1 MNTQAR
7 PLTLVIAHGPANT
20 AMLPSL
26 VAQVKGAQIQVATI
40 VVNARAL
47 ESLTPWVG
55 ADAVI
60 FTHDLPGITP
70 ELIQE
75 LLQQPDHPIAAVG
88 IFPAGTALT
97 IARYHAAGMKGCLTL
112 PLEDP
117 QLQALPDLIHQ
128 AVDTAWNERI
138 AAQAQFAVAA

>member
-7 PLTLVIAHGPANT
+7 PLTLVIAHGHNAP
-20 AMLPSL
+20 LLQSL
-26 VAQVKGAQIQVATI
+26 MDQMKGAQIKIATI

-55 ADAVI
+55 ADAVL
-60 FTHDLPGITP
+60 FTSDLPGITP

-75 LLQQPDHPIAAVG
+75 LLQQPDRPIAAIG

-97 IARYHAAGMKGCLTL
+97 IARYHAAGMKGSLTL

-117 QLQALPDLIHQ
+117 QLQALPDLLHQ
-128 AVDTAWNERI
+128 AVDAAWNERI